1 MARRM
6 VAVEDL
12 TPEDRE
18 NLEKVFAQAVKRM
31 GKGLRQRMI
40 DMIEMVM
47 EDIENVV
54 VHEGLADP
62 YEAMDW
68 MVDNPELWVLPMGQ
82 EIKEAILDAGEQ
94 YAFDLGALFE

>member
-31 GKGLRQRMI
+31 GKDLR
-40 DMIEMVM
+40 
-47 EDIENVV
+47 
-54 VHEGLADP
+54 
-62 YEAMDW
+62 
-68 MVDNPELWVLPMGQ
+68 
-82 EIKEAILDAGEQ
+82 
-94 YAFDLGALFE
+94 